1 MMIDPEF
8 ATIEQKKTFGIWPPS
23 DMAAHGV
30 WPYIQRLKKPTVNI
44 LDVGCM
50 LGENACFLLDQD
62 SGSKKKI
69 EKIYCIHSFAS
80 SILPEA
86 QATYRAVF
94 DQNIAARTAEERK
107 RIVMLYPKE
116 KLDVV
121 CVHHK
126 SNLDKSLNDYY
137 DAVLPNGIVCGTE
150 HGSTEVKE
158 ALGRFRRNKK
168 IGTPINVSNGCWF
181 WYKRG

>member
-1 MMIDPEF
+1 MMINPEF
-8 ATIEQKKTFGIWPPS
+8 ATIEQKKQFGIWPPS

-44 LDVGCM
+44 LDIGAM
-50 LGENACFLLDQD
+50 LGENACYLLDQD
-62 SGSKKKI
+62 AGPKKKI
-69 EKIYCIHSFAS
+69 EHIYCIHSFGS
-80 SILPEA
+80 SILPED
-86 QATYRAVF
+86 QTTIRSVF
-94 DQNIAARTAEERK
+94 DVNTKGRDR
-107 RIVMLYPKE
+107 VSVLYPKN

-126 SNLDKSLNDYY
+126 SNLDKALNDYY
-137 DAVLPNGIVCGTE
+137 DSLLPNGIFCGTE
-150 HGSTEVKE
+150 HGLVEVKE